1 MNACFASAQLNGL
14 QHDVQPDTS
23 DSSPENYIFSDD
35 PLSTITSP
43 FSAENDGVRIVFVF
57 HLYVFIILVVRTL
70 FFGHPHSAPP
80 SSAMNGGGMLPPFS
94 VPLGQV
100 PMSAM
105 YDSNEAI
112 NAMLASVMDGSNM
125 RM

>member
-1 MNACFASAQLNGL
+1 
-14 QHDVQPDTS
+14 
-23 DSSPENYIFSDD
+23 
-35 PLSTITSP
+35 
-43 FSAENDGVRIVFVF
+43 
-57 HLYVFIILVVRTL
+57 
-70 FFGHPHSAPP
+70 
-80 SSAMNGGGMLPPFS
+80 MNGGGMLPPFS